1 MSYYP
6 EADRDVRDKVKV
18 VLDLSNYATKK
29 ELEQAPG
36 VDIIALKAE
45 VDKLDIKNLVSVV
58 TGLNDLKTK
67 ANELDVDK
75 L

>member
-6 EADRDVRDKVKV
+6 EEDSDVRDKVKV

-29 ELEQAPG
+29 ELEQAAG

-45 VDKLDIKNLVSVV
+45 VDKLDSKNLVNVV

>member
-6 EADRDVRDKVKV
+6 EANSDVRDKVKV

-29 ELEQAPG
+29 ELEQAAG

-45 VDKLDIKNLVSVV
+45 VDKLDSKNLVNVV

>member
-6 EADRDVRDKVKV
+6 EADSDVRDKVKV

-29 ELEQAPG
+29 ELEQAAG

-45 VDKLDIKNLVSVV
+45 VDKLDSKNLVNVV

-67 ANELDVDK
+67 ASELDVDK